1 MANQQVEQQ
10 GLKAYMLQLLAMH
23 KLYILALIVVAIFA
37 GVFEISVDYKIKEII
52 DIIAQDHNS
61 NLNYLLALFVF
72 YKLMYHG
79 MYFACRLL
87 DIKYHPIILAQT
99 ITDIYNN
106 TVKHSLHWFDSHLS
120 GEISNKIVD
129 FESSIGTLISSL
141 FRTFN
146 VVATIIITVT
156 VLVQVNLFSALVL
169 LAFILIYTPII
180 YCLWQKQMCLQ
191 ESFAKSKQETVGIIN
206 DSIVNIFGVKVIG
219 DLLTEFK
226 LKLRPAISNWQAWD
240 KKARQFDAYYVDNA
254 DTLMTV
260 IMSAVQIYLLAHL
273 YQQGTITAG
282 GFAFI
287 AMMTLKIHYQLNN
300 FLENLLFNISPSIAQ
315 IRSSYSFVSSV
326 IDVADHAEPEKLTA
340 VKGAIGHQI
349 EYQNV
354 CFSYDNSNKSILNK
368 FNLTIKTGERIGVV
382 GSSGAG
388 KTTMMKCLLRYFD
401 VADGAILI
409 DGHNIQDISQ
419 ESLRKAMSI
428 IPQDITMFHRS
439 IKDNLKLAAYD
450 ATDAEIIS
458 ACKKA
463 KIHDD
468 VEAMPAG
475 YDTVVGER
483 GIKLSG
489 GQRQRIAIARAILK
503 NAPILILD
511 EATSSL
517 DTPTEKLIQDSIN
530 DVLEN
535 SKATVIAIAH
545 RLSTLK
551 HMDRIL
557 VLEKGNVVEVGSHIE
572 LLKKKDGLYKKL
584 WEMQAI

>member
-1 MANQQVEQQ
+1 
-10 GLKAYMLQLLAMH
+10 
-23 KLYILALIVVAIFA
+23 
-37 GVFEISVDYKIKEII
+37 
-52 DIIAQDHNS
+52 
-61 NLNYLLALFVF
+61 
-72 YKLMYHG
+72 
-79 MYFACRLL
+79 
-87 DIKYHPIILAQT
+87 
-99 ITDIYNN
+99 
-106 TVKHSLHWFDSHLS
+106 
-120 GEISNKIVD
+120 
-129 FESSIGTLISSL
+129 
-141 FRTFN
+141 
-146 VVATIIITVT
+146 
-156 VLVQVNLFSALVL
+156 
-169 LAFILIYTPII
+169 
-180 YCLWQKQMCLQ
+180 
-191 ESFAKSKQETVGIIN
+191 
-206 DSIVNIFGVKVIG
+206 
-219 DLLTEFK
+219 
-226 LKLRPAISNWQAWD
+226 
-240 KKARQFDAYYVDNA
+240 
-254 DTLMTV
+254 
-260 IMSAVQIYLLAHL
+260 
-273 YQQGTITAG
+273 
-282 GFAFI
+282 
-287 AMMTLKIHYQLNN
+287 
-300 FLENLLFNISPSIAQ
+300 
-315 IRSSYSFVSSV
+315 
-326 IDVADHAEPEKLTA
+326 
-340 VKGAIGHQI
+340 
-349 EYQNV
+349 
-354 CFSYDNSNKSILNK
+354 
-368 FNLTIKTGERIGVV
+368 
-382 GSSGAG
+382 
-388 KTTMMKCLLRYFD
+388 MMKCLLRYFD
-401 VADGAILI
+401 VTDGAILI

-557 VLEKGNVVEVGSHIE
+557 VLEKGNIVEVGSHTE